1 MIGIYSILRLR
12 NIWMTTYIA
21 RKTFYKALALAYF
34 ILICNIFTFAQGGPG
49 LPPCED
55 GSMPT
60 PDGDCVDN
68 PVPIDGGASLLVAA
82 GVAYGLKKVYDKRK
96 QNKEADIA

>member
-1 MIGIYSILRLR
+1 
-12 NIWMTTYIA
+12 
-21 RKTFYKALALAYF
+21 
-34 ILICNIFTFAQGGPG
+34 
-49 LPPCED
+49 
-55 GSMPT
+55 MPT

-68 PVPIDGGASLLVAA
+68 PVPIDGGASILVAA